1 MWFSPRTLSYL
12 AIMLGLMGAQAIAYQ
27 LSFASTSETFVTVP
41 HAFYSLL
48 FSGFYQQPFDYEAV
62 DARPMLTIL
71 SLLWP
76 INFLIFAS
84 GYIAVLSDVWAS
96 VEAAAKKAW
105 RQGVVTQLQDALKWA
120 ENPELRN
127 IRQRVSQSGLC
138 CICVRQSAA
147 TSGQS
152 PAPVALCAMLQAQL
166 AAALLRNKRSEHA
179 SVKLTRERVHFLFDA
194 GVPAL
199 LLAIVYV
206 LRSVIDSLRWLNRFV
221 RGKSTVTADSASL
234 TTQPPASPAPTTQ
247 FENVAELQ
255 SVLDKVTR
263 LSAAQD

>member
-1 MWFSPRTLSYL
+1 M

-127 IRQRVSQSGLC
+127 IRQRISQSGLC

-147 TSGQS
+147 SSGQS
-152 PAPVALCAMLQAQL
+152 HVPVTLCAMLQAHL

-206 LRSVIDSLRWLNRFV
+206 LRSVIDSLRWLNRFI
-221 RGKSTVTADSASL
+221 RGKSTGAAATDSGAADAAAASTARAQREKPQL
-234 TTQPPASPAPTTQ
+234 EFQ
-247 FENVAELQ
+247 NVAELET
-255 SVLDKVTR
+255 VLR
-263 LSAAQD
+263 QMILLSAAQD